1 MKITIEPTKDSRYP
15 TSSISITRDD
25 LTINELLEELVVPA
39 IISVGFSEKTVR
51 EYIQESDL

>member
-1 MKITIEPTKDSRYP
+1 MKITIEPTKDNRYP

-25 LTINELLEELVVPA
+25 LTISELLEELVIPA